1 MRFANPLLLMLL
13 LLALLLFILFWKR
26 TKKGEAFISFP
37 LISAFKGQK
46 NSRKIFLLKL
56 LEIFKYLVVIILIIA
71 AGRPQAGRTFE
82 QTNES
87 GIDIMIVLDTSSSML
102 SPDFPPLNRIQ
113 MAKKVA
119 VDFVNM
125 RKSDRIG
132 LVVFSGLAFT
142 QSPLTTDKVSLAQF
156 INGINIG
163 DTGVDGTAIGS
174 AIITA
179 ANRLRDSKGK
189 SKIIILITDGNNN
202 MGEIDP
208 VTASKIASSLG
219 IKIYTIGVGRRN
231 SPGDFFG
238 TITGNEELNEEPL
251 KEIARNTCG
260 EYFRADDAKSFA
272 AIMKTI
278 DSLEKDDVTGRKF
291 ISYKELFQPFV
302 FFALLGMLFAVFLEN
317 TYLRK
322 LP

>member
-1 MRFANPLLLMLL
+1 MRFANPLLLILF
-13 LLALLLFILFWKR
+13 LLALLLFVLFWKR

-37 LISAFKGQK
+37 LVSAFNGQK
-46 NSRKIFLLKL
+46 NSRKIFLLRL

-71 AGRPQAGRTFE
+71 AGRPQSGRTFE

-125 RKSDRIG
+125 RTSDRIG
-132 LVVFSGLAFT
+132 LVIFSGLAFT
-142 QSPLTTDKVSLAQF
+142 QSPLTTDKASLAQF

-231 SPGDFFG
+231 SPGNFFG
-238 TITGNEELNEEPL
+238 VITGNEELNEEPL
-251 KEIARNTCG
+251 KEIAKNTGG
-260 EYFRADDAKSFA
+260 EYFRADDAQSFVG
-272 AIMKTI
+272 IMKTI
-278 DSLEKDDVTGRKF
+278 DSLEKDDITGRKF
-291 ISYKELFQPFV
+291 VSYKELFQPFV
-302 FFALLGMLFAVFLEN
+302 LFALLGMLFAVFLEN
-317 TYLRK
+317 TYLRR